1 MCDLKEESPT
11 ATEKSLEDKPVT
23 DNESERL
30 KNTNPTDDTK
40 THAEESAQVPK
51 QLSEDARST
60 CSNSS
65 SDTSSSAS
73 SSGAST
79 TSSSSSTS
87 YGPPSTASE
96 GEPSR
101 VIKIED
107 SGRQFDVVEPT
118 KPKTWFAAFNS
129 LPPRTRQTVRTA
141 VIALVSALALVAIF
155 HLAKLAEHPVAQ
167 KESTAALDVGIAES
181 QIEVEKVYKS
191 RAGKAVIKQGA
202 GGDEGESD
210 GVERPAGP
218 VAHMNLAHSP
228 VQDMLA
234 RARNRAGGAK
244 HPLLGIPMSPEIE
257 EWEIKRLNRLDR
269 SRARPANATEI
280 KRTLSLVQTRVDTDR
295 KALVS
300 KDLRMWAPGEAPL
313 RILLVT
319 TWRSGSTFLGQ
330 VLAHHPAVFQHYEPL
345 SPQGIKQV
353 RSGRDAI
360 QAQQLLHRLLDCRY
374 EGMDE
379 YLNYTRAHPEDML
392 GHNKIVW
399 DSCRHGPNTNA
410 CYNATFLTQACQMFP
425 IQLVKTVRLRLNL
438 TQLFLNDER
447 MNLKVVFLVRDP
459 RATMSSRYSSVSWC
473 SDKPDCSSPEVL
485 CSDLEG
491 DLKVATALRH
501 LYPDRF
507 TMLKYEDLAS
517 DPQEEIHKLMDFMG
531 LEFSSEIA
539 QYVKETTEKDDN
551 SPWSTKRK
559 SSDRIS
565 LWKKQLPLQEIHN
578 IQNACESVIKTLG
591 YEMAGQ

>member
-1 MCDLKEESPT
+1 MLFLT
-11 ATEKSLEDKPVT
+11 RMLRRVLFGSL
-23 DNESERL
+23 
-30 KNTNPTDDTK
+30 
-40 THAEESAQVPK
+40 A
-51 QLSEDARST
+51 
-60 CSNSS
+60 
-65 SDTSSSAS
+65 
-73 SSGAST
+73 
-79 TSSSSSTS
+79 
-87 YGPPSTASE
+87 
-96 GEPSR
+96 
-101 VIKIED
+101 
-107 SGRQFDVVEPT
+107 
-118 KPKTWFAAFNS
+118 
-129 LPPRTRQTVRTA
+129 PRTRQTVRTA

-155 HLAKLAEHPVAQ
+155 HLAKLAEHPVSQ
-167 KESTAALDVGIAES
+167 KESTATLDVGISES
-181 QIEVEKVYKS
+181 QIQVEKVYKS
-191 RAGKAVIKQGA
+191 TAGKAVKKQGA
-202 GGDEGESD
+202 GGDERGGD
-210 GVERPAGP
+210 GLEQPAVP

-234 RARNRAGGAK
+234 RARNRAGGAM
-244 HPLLGIPMSPEIE
+244 HPLLGVPMSPEIE

-300 KDLRMWAPGEAPL
+300 KDLRLWAPGEAPL

-345 SPQGIKQV
+345 SPQGIKQI
-353 RSGRDAI
+353 RSGREAI

-374 EGMDE
+374 EGMAD

-473 SDKPDCSSPEVL
+473 TDKPDCSSPEVL

-491 DLKVATALRH
+491 DLKVATALRQ
-501 LYPDRF
+501 LYPDSF

-517 DPQEEIHKLMDFMG
+517 DPQEEIHKLMDFLG
-531 LEFSSEIA
+531 LEFSPEIA

-565 LWKKQLPLQEIHN
+565 LWKKQLPLQEIHT

>member
-1 MCDLKEESPT
+1 MCDLKEDSPQ
-11 ATEKSLEDKPVT
+11 ATEKPLEDKPVA

-40 THAEESAQVPK
+40 ARAEESAQEPK

-73 SSGAST
+73 SSDAST
-79 TSSSSSTS
+79 TSTSSG
-87 YGPPSTASE
+87 GPSDATE

-129 LPPRTRQTVRTA
+129 LAPRTRQTVRTA

-155 HLAKLAEHPVAQ
+155 HLAKLAEHPVSQ
-167 KESTAALDVGIAES
+167 KEST
-181 QIEVEKVYKS
+181 
-191 RAGKAVIKQGA
+191 GA
-202 GGDEGESD
+202 GGDERGGD
-210 GVERPAGP
+210 GLEQPAVP

-234 RARNRAGGAK
+234 RARNRAGGAM
-244 HPLLGIPMSPEIE
+244 HPLLGVPMSPEIE

-300 KDLRMWAPGEAPL
+300 KDLRLWAPGEAPL

-345 SPQGIKQV
+345 SPQGIKQI
-353 RSGRDAI
+353 RSGREAI

-374 EGMDE
+374 EGMAD

-473 SDKPDCSSPEVL
+473 TDKPDCSSPEVL

-491 DLKVATALRH
+491 DLKVATALRQ
-501 LYPDRF
+501 LYPDSF

-517 DPQEEIHKLMDFMG
+517 DPQEEIHKLMDFLG
-531 LEFSSEIA
+531 LEFSPEIA

-565 LWKKQLPLQEIHN
+565 LWKKQLPLQEIHT